1 MPIRVT
7 MPCTSLGNLFLK
19 KVIVPGALK
28 RHLSDKFSSFFFFNL
43 DFIYTNIETLI
54 DISLKKPIIPDG
66 TLNSPNLTLVY
77 QKN

>member
-28 RHLSDKFSSFFFFNL
+28 RHLSDKFSSFFFFFFNL
-43 DFIYTNIETLI
+43 DFIYPNIETLI
-54 DISLKKPIIPDG
+54 DISLTKPIILDG
-66 TLNSPNLTLVY
+66 T
-77 QKN
+77 